1 MEDKFSKSS
10 RIWNN
15 KINKQVKEQGREKE
29 QTKLEDAEQ
38 QIKECRKQKD
48 EYLAGWQRARAD
60 FLNYKRGEIER
71 VEEILKYA
79 NLDLILKILFILD
92 NFDLAEKELLKEMTK
107 DKNADLVER
116 KISIGVKGVLQIK
129 TLFLDF
135 LKNQEIEEIKAI
147 GTKFDPNFHEAV
159 EIVELSFAE
168 AFASKSG
175 IVVEEIQ
182 KGYKLHGKV
191 IRPTKVK
198 VTK

>member
-1 MEDKFSKSS
+1 MEDKF
-10 RIWNN
+10 NE
-15 KINKQVKEQGREKE
+15 QVKEQGKEKE
-29 QTKLEDAEQ
+29 QTKLKDAEQ

-159 EIVELSFAE
+159 EIVEPSFAE